1 MTVDLRTRYLGIELR
16 NPIVPSAS
24 PIGQRIETLRAV
36 QDAGA
41 AAIVLPS
48 LFEEQIEHEELQVH
62 GVLEAFTESYPE
74 ALTYLPDIGDYNT
87 GVEPYLKHVEDAK
100 RDLEIPVIASLN
112 GIGLG
117 NWVSYA
123 KRMQEAGADAVELNV
138 YFIAADPDQTGDE
151 VEERYVKLV
160 EAVRGEITIPL
171 AVKIGPFFS
180 SVGHMAHR
188 LVAAGADG
196 LVLFNRFMQP
206 DIDLETLRVDPTLHL
221 SSSDELLLPLRW
233 IGILHGRV
241 HASLAATTGIH
252 TADDAVKMLL
262 VGADVVMLASAL
274 LRQGP
279 RHIETVL
286 DGITSWLADRGYE
299 SIEQLR
305 GSMSQANVPN
315 PVAFARA
322 NYAQLVTS
330 FVSPYDWRLAPQEG
344 ELRA

>member
-1 MTVDLRTRYLGIELR
+1 VTVDLRTRYLGIELR

>member
-1 MTVDLRTRYLGIELR
+1 VTVDLRTRYLGIELR

-206 DIDLETLRVDPTLHL
+206 DIDLETLTVDPTLHL

>member
-1 MTVDLRTRYLGIELR
+1 VK
-16 NPIVPSAS
+16 
-24 PIGQRIETLRAV
+24 
-36 QDAGA
+36 DA
-41 AAIVLPS
+41 
-48 LFEEQIEHEELQVH
+48 
-62 GVLEAFTESYPE
+62 
-74 ALTYLPDIGDYNT
+74 
-87 GVEPYLKHVEDAK
+87 
-100 RDLEIPVIASLN
+100 LEIPVIASLN

-123 KRMQEAGADAVELNV
+123 KRMQEAGADAIELNV
-138 YFIAADPDQTGDE
+138 YFIAADPDETGDE

-160 EAVRGEITIPL
+160 EAVRGEISIPL

-206 DIDLETLRVDPTLHL
+206 DIDLEILTVDPTLHL

-233 IGILHGRV
+233 IGILRDRV
-241 HASLAATTGIH
+241 HASLAATTGVH
-252 TADDAVKMLL
+252 TADDALKMLL

-274 LRQGP
+274 LRHGP
-279 RHIETVL
+279 GHIETIL
-286 DGITSWLADRGYE
+286 HGITSWMTEHDYA
-299 SIEQLR
+299 SVEQLR

-330 FVSPYDWRLAPQEG
+330 FVSPYDWRMAHPEG